1 MSKITNKNMKN
12 RVEITLTKEVKDLC
26 ADNYNVLIKKLKM
39 IQRNGKL
46 FHTLG
51 L

>member
-1 MSKITNKNMKN
+1 MKN

-51 L
+51 LEESELLT

>member
-1 MSKITNKNMKN
+1 MKN

-26 ADNYNVLIKKLKM
+26 AENYNTLIKKLKM
-39 IQRNGKL
+39 RRANGEL
-46 FHTLG
+46 VHTLG